1 MTRTLLHWDRV
12 IINIRPTSGG
22 LLYFVVAAVSAR
34 TWAPETLKVRD
45 RGGSQ
50 GFLLVLDVRWVHGA
64 CGVVTVSVKGRVGS
78 FERKGGV
85 STILWLR
92 EENYT

>member
-12 IINIRPTSGG
+12 IINIRPTGGG

-45 RGGSQ
+45 GKGSRS
-50 GFLLVLDVRWVHGA
+50 LLPVLGVRWVRGA
-64 CGVVTVSVKGRVGS
+64 CGAVAVLVRGRVGS
-78 FERKGGV
+78 FE
-85 STILWLR
+85 ILG
-92 EENYT
+92 EKEG

>member
-45 RGGSQ
+45 GEGSRS
-50 GFLLVLDVRWVHGA
+50 LLPVLGVRWVRGA
-64 CGVVTVSVKGRVGS
+64 CGAVAVLVRGRVGS
-78 FERKGGV
+78 FE
-85 STILWLR
+85 ILG
-92 EENYT
+92 EKEG